1 MSISRMKL
9 LFAATVLA
17 LCNATVSL
25 AQGAADKLDY
35 KPAPYMFVGLQGGA
49 QATFTDFK
57 FSKLVTPTASVSFGA
72 FFTPVV
78 GARLHFNG
86 LWNKSGIKSNGAS
99 DFTYNYKYITSNIDL
114 LLNLTTSFGKADY
127 YPWNV
132 YLIGGVGLNYAW
144 GADDLKNSAFSGEY
158 AWRGNDNLSYNLRI
172 GAMVDYNIS
181 KHWSVNLEVSANSL
195 PDRYNCKI
203 RMSDD
208 WQMTA
213 QLGIA
218 YKFGFSKK
226 VHTAPVV
233 VAPVEEFVGDR
244 SAETASAKLDVNKQ
258 EREKKVE
265 PKEPEKVLES
275 MKEDVFFSIA
285 SVEIRA
291 SEASKIKAVVKWLE
305 SHPTAVAIVTG
316 HADAGTGNPTV
327 NARYAKKRA
336 EAVAKAI
343 KDAGINS
350 SRIKVD
356 SKGDKEMPYGN
367 NEKSRVAIVVA
378 NEK

>member
-144 GADDLKNSAFSGEY
+144 GADDLKNSAFAGEY

>member
-1 MSISRMKL
+1 
-9 LFAATVLA
+9 
-17 LCNATVSL
+17 
-25 AQGAADKLDY
+25 
-35 KPAPYMFVGLQGGA
+35 
-49 QATFTDFK
+49 
-57 FSKLVTPTASVSFGA
+57 
-72 FFTPVV
+72 
-78 GARLHFNG
+78 
-86 LWNKSGIKSNGAS
+86 
-99 DFTYNYKYITSNIDL
+99 
-114 LLNLTTSFGKADY
+114 
-127 YPWNV
+127 
-132 YLIGGVGLNYAW
+132 
-144 GADDLKNSAFSGEY
+144 
-158 AWRGNDNLSYNLRI
+158 
-172 GAMVDYNIS
+172 
-181 KHWSVNLEVSANSL
+181 
-195 PDRYNCKI
+195 
-203 RMSDD
+203 
-208 WQMTA
+208 
-213 QLGIA
+213 
-218 YKFGFSKK
+218 
-226 VHTAPVV
+226 
-233 VAPVEEFVGDR
+233 
-244 SAETASAKLDVNKQ
+244 
-258 EREKKVE
+258 
-265 PKEPEKVLES
+265 